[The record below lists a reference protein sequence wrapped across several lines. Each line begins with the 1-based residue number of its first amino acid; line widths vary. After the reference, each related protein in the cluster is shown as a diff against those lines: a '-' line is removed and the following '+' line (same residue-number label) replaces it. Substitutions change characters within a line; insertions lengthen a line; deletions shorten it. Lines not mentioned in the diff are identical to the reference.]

1 MRVTCNANTGKAL
14 TTKYLVGNTPESVFH
29 VTVGREYAVFSV
41 AVYRGATMFLLSDD
55 DGLPN
60 WYPVD
65 LFSIS
70 DARMPHDWFSAAY
83 LGTGDHLQF
92 LIGYERIVSDES
104 HYDGLLERT
113 RVDLEAFQMERAK
126 VESLV

>member
-14 TTKYLVGNTPESVFH
+14 TTKYLVGNTPESIFH
-29 VTVGREYAVFSV
+29 VTIGREYAVFSV
-41 AVYRGATMFLLSDD
+41 AVYRGATMLLLSDD
-55 DGLPN
+55 SNLPN

-70 DARMPHDWFSAAY
+70 DARVPQDWLSAAY
-83 LGTGDHLQF
+83 AGTGDHLQF

-104 HYDGLLERT
+104 HYDGLLERIP
-113 RVDLEAFQMERAK
+113 VDLEAFRMEKAK
-126 VESLV
+126 GESFA